1 MAAHNFPHIAFHINA
16 RKNTFFYRS
25 PSILISYSIQ
35 VYTLKS
41 CLFSPAFADHILS
54 VFNSVGPILSV
65 RQNQTNSKFVPRC
78 FAAKP
83 MPSSFH
89 QLYTRFHSSFRP
101 RRPLFSIHQHRCSSS
116 GLLNRGPFLPSRSVF
131 TQILKMTCKND
142 CKPCWTS
149 LGRIGCKT
157 NGHKHLLSQQ
167 THVPSPSRTIAWA
180 ECTLNWWQCQ
190 MQRNL
195 ILCQQLCIHRWQRWG
210 TR

>member
-116 GLLNRGPFLPSRSVF
+116 GLLNRGPFLPSRSV
-131 TQILKMTCKND
+131 L
-142 CKPCWTS
+142 
-149 LGRIGCKT
+149 
-157 NGHKHLLSQQ
+157 HKF
-167 THVPSPSRTIAWA
+167 
-180 ECTLNWWQCQ
+180 
-190 MQRNL
+190 
-195 ILCQQLCIHRWQRWG
+195 
-210 TR
+210 